1 MGQQHGHRFIV
12 LGHQYGQ
19 TLQYGHINI
28 SKHHKKIERFHSRGQ
43 HLCKF
48 IGTKGMVC
56 IRKSSTPKGLIWNIN
71 MATVSVFWDIKMA
84 AVTSC
89 ENTLY
94 CLKPLTIEK
103 EKNFLFFENF
113 LGALTRENPSYLF
126 IYLLFVF
133 LMLVESRK
141 PNAKKKENRK
151 PQEMKPKNGIF
162 SMQKWPQNR
171 NLEIRSAYLLTR

>member
-1 MGQQHGHRFIV
+1 
-12 LGHQYGQ
+12 
-19 TLQYGHINI
+19 
-28 SKHHKKIERFHSRGQ
+28 
-43 HLCKF
+43 
-48 IGTKGMVC
+48 MVC

-113 LGALTRENPSYLF
+113 LCALTRENTELF
-126 IYLLFVF
+126 IYLFIIYFFDV
-133 LMLVESRK
+133 
-141 PNAKKKENRK
+141 
-151 PQEMKPKNGIF
+151 G
-162 SMQKWPQNR
+162 
-171 NLEIRSAYLLTR
+171 

>member
-71 MATVSVFWDIKMA
+71 KATVSVFWDIKMA

-113 LGALTRENPSYLF
+113 LCTLTRENTELF
-126 IYLLFVF
+126 IYLLFIF

-171 NLEIRSAYLLTR
+171 NLEIRSTYLLTR